1 MKKKLVLATLCLSMC
16 AVSVRADE
24 ETTQNKFILD
34 GPQQTVKDD
43 NGNPITIEGLY
54 VGSTEVKVN
63 IPIGWW
69 IYLYRQDDPS
79 NKNRGILVSPPERTK
94 PLRGTSSPY
103 RTDLFRHYY
112 SGVPYTLNLENIP
125 LKKGE
130 RLTFSFKGD
139 DGFYAGSCFYRDTL
153 SLEEDKQYDEEI
165 KKIEEELEK
174 RDQEDDA
181 LKSFKQQQQEEANK
195 TWYQRVGDSF
205 QDQWWNFKDW
215 WRG

>member
-34 GPQQTVKDD
+34 GPQQKVPEVTVS
-43 NGNPITIEGLY
+43 NFF
-54 VGSTEVKVN
+54 VGDKEVKVY
-63 IPIGWW
+63 IPKGWW
-69 IYLYRQDDPS
+69 VRLYRNTDPYS
-79 NKNRGILVSPPERTK
+79 KNW
-94 PLRGTSSPY
+94 GTLAEQPDLPTTNSRPSYMTDPY
-103 RTDLFRHYY
+103 RQYY
-112 SGVPYTLNLENIP
+112 DNTPYTISLKDSP

-130 RLTFSFKGD
+130 RLTFSFTGD
-139 DGFYAGSCFYRDTL
+139 DGFYAGSAFYRDSL
-153 SLEEDKQYDEEI
+153 SIKEDKEYDEEI

-215 WRG
+215 LRG

>member
-94 PLRGTSSPY
+94 SLRGTSSPY

-205 QDQWWNFKDW
+205 QDQWWNFKGW

>member
-16 AVSVRADE
+16 AVSVRADG

-34 GPQQTVKDD
+34 GPQQTVFKDD

-69 IYLYRQDDPS
+69 VKLYKNIDPYSKNQGTLVEQNLPTSLTKDRPYMTDPYRQ
-79 NKNRGILVSPPERTK
+79 
-94 PLRGTSSPY
+94 
-103 RTDLFRHYY
+103 YY
-112 SGVPYTLNLENIP
+112 DNTPYTISLKDSP

-130 RLTFSFKGD
+130 RLTFSFTGD
-139 DGFYAGSCFYRDTL
+139 DGFYAGSAFYRDSL
-153 SLEEDKQYDEEI
+153 SIKEDKEYDEEI

-215 WRG
+215 LRG